1 MSLWIPVSCG
11 ELLDKM
17 TILLIKKEK
26 INHPKKLENIS
37 KELDQ
42 LIEVYDEKIGKSDEL
57 ESLITELRKVNETL
71 WQIEDDI
78 RACERQQDFGERFVE
93 LARFVY
99 LTNDR
104 RAALKYKINSLVGS
118 ALVEEK
124 SYEEY

>member
-26 INHPKKLENIS
+26 IENPQKLENII

-42 LIEVYDEKIGKSDEL
+42 LTEVYDEKIGKSDEL
-57 ESLITELRKVNETL
+57 ESVITELRKVNETL

-78 RACERQQDFGERFVE
+78 RACERQQDFGERFIE
-93 LARFVY
+93 LARSVY
-99 LTNDR
+99 RTNDR
-104 RAALKYKINSLVGS
+104 RAALKYTINSLVGS

>member
-1 MSLWIPVSCG
+1 MSLWIPVSSG

-26 INHPKKLENIS
+26 IKHPQKLENII

-42 LIEVYDEKIGKSDEL
+42 LTDVYDEKIGKSDDL

-78 RACERQQDFGERFVE
+78 RACERQQDFGERFIE
-93 LARFVY
+93 LARSVY

-104 RAALKYKINSLVGS
+104 RAALKYKINALVGS